1 MGISINGEP
10 QNGYIHV
17 FFSWKIYENLTKMDD
32 FGSFN
37 ASIWRIPNSRPS
49 WPTSTA
55 RGPST
60 WRRFQ
65 HVSTEVSGCF
75 TDFFTDVFWKFKFM
89 DIYGCLWMFIDVYGC
104 IWLMVCGGDAVAAA
118 LLPTFRTW
126 GFGGRDLCDW
136 AEQPVG
142 KMGMNWGWINLW
154 LYDWY
159 DWGNKLNK
167 HPCNSQLF

>member
-1 MGISINGEP
+1 MIVNEILVDGLEHLDYFSIQLGISSSQLTFTPSFFRGVGLNHQPDGHFHKWGAP
-10 QNGYIHV
+10 KWLYTC

-75 TDFFTDVFWKFKFM
+75 TDVLRIFLRMFSGYLNLWIFM
-89 DIYGCLWMFIDVYGC
+89 DVCGCLSMFMDAYG
-104 IWLMVCGGDAVAAA
+104 
-118 LLPTFRTW
+118 
-126 GFGGRDLCDW
+126 
-136 AEQPVG
+136 
-142 KMGMNWGWINLW
+142 
-154 LYDWY
+154 
-159 DWGNKLNK
+159 
-167 HPCNSQLF
+167 